1 MAEQYIKLSDLS
13 NGSCFDGV
21 QKDTKQINIDRD
33 MATTQSTS
41 NFLKSLGNC
50 NSMLRHNHAPA
61 F

>member
-1 MAEQYIKLSDLS
+1 MAEQYFKLSDLS

-21 QKDTKQINIDRD
+21 QKDTKQIDIDQD
-33 MATTQSTS
+33 MASTQSTS
-41 NFLKSLGNC
+41 NFLKSLRNC